1 MTSRGLLII
10 STDEIGVVASLSS
23 QISSE
28 NIPILYIST
37 FSSAY
42 IIVREMDLAI
52 LRWRLEASKLTISDH
67 IDKATVPSKK
77 VQAMKTESPLASSQ

>member
-1 MTSRGLLII
+1 
-10 STDEIGVVASLSS
+10 
-23 QISSE
+23 
-28 NIPILYIST
+28 
-37 FSSAY
+37 
-42 IIVREMDLAI
+42 MDLAI